1 MNFVIQIPQHDLYG
15 YLTGAW
21 YCLHFTTD
29 LIPRAGLVTTLT
41 AGRRRSGTSGVLC
54 LTKLSK
60 VGDRLLAYFGHS
72 LMKIVVIQKTPTRK
86 QTGTWYIWVTHIVLI
101 SSNGGS
107 HCRTQREFKDTQ
119 SYSSYSRL
127 KFSPEKTTLI
137 SWHHPRNDAW
147 EIKRA
152 QKFHS
157 DDVSL
162 ARSGEFFWLVANLLQ
177 SSTSTIQ
184 IWVVASRKYGI
195 SALISQ
201 TSFRGETSA
210 GGVAKCRLFSQAN

>member
-1 MNFVIQIPQHDLYG
+1 MNFVIQIPQHDVYG

-29 LIPRAGLVTTLT
+29 LLPRAELVTTLT
-41 AGRRRSGTSGVLC
+41 ASRRRSGTSGVLC

-72 LMKIVVIQKTPTRK
+72 VMKIVVIQKTPRRK

-107 HCRTQREFKDTQ
+107 QCRTQREFKDTQ

-137 SWHHPRNDAW
+137 SRHHRWFPAKWRLRN
-147 EIKRA
+147 
-152 QKFHS
+152 
-157 DDVSL
+157 
-162 ARSGEFFWLVANLLQ
+162 
-177 SSTSTIQ
+177 
-184 IWVVASRKYGI
+184 
-195 SALISQ
+195 
-201 TSFRGETSA
+201 
-210 GGVAKCRLFSQAN
+210 